1 MTIWYLAGS
10 IVLLLLNGFFVGAEF
25 ALVAARRSQLEHL
38 AEEGNTR
45 ARLALRSVRELS
57 LMLAGAQLGITMA
70 SLGLGALAEPAVAR
84 LIEGALESAGPLS
97 PGLLHSL
104 SFAIA
109 LTIVVFFHMV
119 IGEMAPKN
127 IAIAEPQKSA
137 LWIAPPFRAYV
148 TAFRPFIALLNHLA
162 NSGVRL
168 FGIEPQD
175 ELQTAHSAEEIGL
188 LISEAARGGMIDR
201 LGHVLLSGAV
211 RFNRRD
217 AGSVMVPRTEVV
229 SVPLETTPSQIEE
242 LVREEGHSRYPVYAE
257 DLDHI
262 VGFFHAK
269 DLLRI
274 KPEERE
280 RPLPRRFI
288 RRMLVVPESRRLN
301 PLLIDMK
308 RERSHFALVIEEH
321 GGTAGIVT
329 LEDVLEELVG
339 DIRDEHDEDELGV
352 IQLDT
357 NRYLVPGTL
366 RIDEAE
372 RALGLDL
379 PEGEYETVA
388 GYLMDRLGRIPKRRD
403 DVEHDGWRLRVRSM
417 QRRRVVQVVVER
429 TRPPALPG
437 AEDEAQE
444 T

>member
-10 IVLLLLNGFFVGAEF
+10 VVLLLLNGFFVGSEF
-25 ALVAARRSQLEHL
+25 ALIAARRSKLENL

-84 LIEGALESAGPLS
+84 LIEGGLESVGEVS
-97 PGLLHSL
+97 PGLLHSI

-119 IGEMAPKN
+119 VGEMAPKN
-127 IAIAEPQKSA
+127 IAIAEPQRSA

-148 TAFRPFIALLNHLA
+148 NVFRPFIALLNFLA
-162 NSGVRL
+162 NAGVRL
-168 FGIEPQD
+168 LRVEPQD
-175 ELQTAHSAEEIGL
+175 ELQTAFSAEEIGL
-188 LISEAARGGMIDR
+188 MISEAARGGMIDR
-201 LGHVLLSGAV
+201 FEHVLLTGAV
-211 RFNRRD
+211 RFNLRD
-217 AGSVMVPRTEVV
+217 AGSVMVPRTEIEA
-229 SVPLETTPSQIEE
+229 VPLETTPSQIEE
-242 LVREEGHSRYPVYAE
+242 LVREGGHSRYPVYAE

-274 KPEERE
+274 TADERE

-288 RRMLVVPESRRLN
+288 RRMLIVPESRRLH

-339 DIRDEHDEDELGV
+339 DIRDEHDEDELGI
-352 IQLDT
+352 IQLDS

-388 GYLMDRLGRIPKRRD
+388 GFLMDRLGRIPKRRD
-403 DVEHDGWRLRVRSM
+403 GIEHDGWLLRVRSM
-417 QRRRVVQVVVER
+417 QRRRVVQVMVER
-429 TRPPALPG
+429 TRPQGLPG
-437 AEDEAQE
+437 AEDEARG

>member
-1 MTIWYLAGS
+1 MTIWYLTGS

-25 ALVAARRSQLEHL
+25 ALIAARRSTLEHL

-70 SLGLGALAEPAVAR
+70 SLGLGAIAEPAVAR
-84 LIEGALESAGPLS
+84 LIEGPLESAGELS
-97 PGLLHSL
+97 PGLIHSISL
-104 SFAIA
+104 AIA

-137 LWIAPPFRAYV
+137 LWIAPVFRGYV

-168 FGIEPQD
+168 LRVEPQD

-188 LISEAARGGMIDR
+188 MISEAARGGVIDR
-201 LGHVLLSGAV
+201 FEHVLLSGAV

-217 AGSVMVPRTEVV
+217 AGSVMVPRTEIV
-229 SVPLETTPSQIEE
+229 SVPLETTPGQIEE

-274 KPEERE
+274 KPEERD

-288 RRMLVVPESRRLN
+288 RRMLMVPESRRLN
-301 PLLIDMK
+301 PQLID
-308 RERSHFALVIEEH
+308 I
-321 GGTAGIVT
+321 
-329 LEDVLEELVG
+329 
-339 DIRDEHDEDELGV
+339 
-352 IQLDT
+352 
-357 NRYLVPGTL
+357 
-366 RIDEAE
+366 
-372 RALGLDL
+372 
-379 PEGEYETVA
+379 
-388 GYLMDRLGRIPKRRD
+388 
-403 DVEHDGWRLRVRSM
+403 
-417 QRRRVVQVVVER
+417 
-429 TRPPALPG
+429 
-437 AEDEAQE
+437 
-444 T
+444 

>member
-1 MTIWYLAGS
+1 MTLWYLLVA
-10 IVLLLLNGFFVGAEF
+10 VLLLLLNGFFVGAEF
-25 ALVAARRSQLEHL
+25 ALIAARRSQLEHL
-38 AEEGNTR
+38 AEEGNRR

-84 LIEGALESAGPLS
+84 LIEAPLDSAGLS
-97 PGLLHSL
+97 PGLVHSL

-127 IAIAEPQKSA
+127 IAIAEPQRSA
-137 LWIAPPFRAYV
+137 LWIAPPFRLY
-148 TAFRPFIALLNHLA
+148 TTLFRPFIVLLNLLA
-162 NSGVRL
+162 NAGVRL
-168 FGIEPQD
+168 FRIEPQD
-175 ELQTAHSAEEIGL
+175 ELLTAHSAEEIGL
-188 LISEAARGGMIDR
+188 MISEAARGGMIDR
-201 LGHVLLSGAV
+201 FEQVLLTGAV
-211 RFNRRD
+211 RFSRRD

-229 SVPLETTPSQIEE
+229 AIPLDATPTDVEN
-242 LVREEGHSRYPVYAE
+242 LVRTEGHSRYPVHAG
-257 DLDHI
+257 DLDNI

-274 KPEERE
+274 RPDDRN
-280 RPLPRRFI
+280 RPLPRGFI
-288 RRMLVVPESRRLN
+288 RRMLVVPESHRLH

-339 DIRDEHDEDELGV
+339 DIQDEYDEDELGV
-352 IQLDT
+352 IRLDT

-388 GYLMDRLGRIPKRRD
+388 GFLMDRLGRIPKRRD
-403 DVEHDGWRLRVRSM
+403 GVEHDGWRLQVRSM

-429 TRPPALPG
+429 TRPPAPPG
-437 AEDEAQE
+437 AEEDRE

>member
-1 MTIWYLAGS
+1 MTIWYLAGA

-25 ALVAARRSQLEHL
+25 ALIVARRSKLEHL

-70 SLGLGALAEPAVAR
+70 SLGLGALAEPAVAT
-84 LIEGALESAGPLS
+84 LIEGALESTGELS

-104 SFAIA
+104 SLAIA

-137 LWIAPPFRAYV
+137 LWIAPAFRAYV
-148 TAFRPFIALLNHLA
+148 TAFRPFIALLNYLA
-162 NSGVRL
+162 NGGVRL
-168 FGIEPQD
+168 LRVEPQD
-175 ELQTAHSAEEIGL
+175 ELQTALSAEEIGL
-188 LISEAARGGMIDR
+188 MISEAARGGIIDR
-201 LGHVLLSGAV
+201 FEHVLLSGAV

-217 AGSVMVPRTEVV
+217 AGSVMVPRTEID

-301 PLLIDMK
+301 PLLIDMR

-357 NRYLVPGTL
+357 NRYLIPGTL

-372 RALGLDL
+372 RTLGLDL

-388 GYLMDRLGRIPKRRD
+388 GFLMDRLGRIPKRRD

-429 TRPPALPG
+429 TRPPARPG